1 MQEIL
6 SRYVVMYG
14 VLARYY
20 RWSSNN
26 AIPDDTS
33 LALFQLSKNLLLEL
47 KKSRN
52 ETKCRLFSSAL
63 C

>member
-14 VLARYY
+14 VLAWYY

-47 KKSRN
+47 KKPKRN
-52 ETKCRLFSSAL
+52 QM
-63 C
+63 